1 MSHEENPCIA
11 PGKFPKLQGH
21 GTSGYGGIC
30 AAPGRQ
36 MRYDPLIAGQDELAV
51 ERFQDDTRHMIVFDV
66 LDSAAPIGSPGER
79 IRLFLSDKAYAKA
92 LAAQERGEIRI
103 KKHAAVIEGHIL
115 PDRKRK
121 RRH

>member
-1 MSHEENPCIA
+1 MSHEKNPCTA
-11 PGKFPKLQGH
+11 PRTLPKPQG
-21 GTSGYGGIC
+21 SGSH
-30 AAPGRQ
+30 AAPARQ
-36 MRYDPLIAGQDELAV
+36 MKHDPLITGQDELAV
-51 ERFQDDTRHMIVFDV
+51 ERFQDDTRYMIVFDV

>member
-1 MSHEENPCIA
+1 MKHDAVI
-11 PGKFPKLQGH
+11 
-21 GTSGYGGIC
+21 T
-30 AAPGRQ
+30 
-36 MRYDPLIAGQDELAV
+36 GQDELAV

-66 LDSAAPIGSPGER
+66 LDSASPIGNPGER
-79 IRLFLSDKAYAKA
+79 LRLFLSDKAYAKA
-92 LAAQERGEIRI
+92 LVAQERGEIRI